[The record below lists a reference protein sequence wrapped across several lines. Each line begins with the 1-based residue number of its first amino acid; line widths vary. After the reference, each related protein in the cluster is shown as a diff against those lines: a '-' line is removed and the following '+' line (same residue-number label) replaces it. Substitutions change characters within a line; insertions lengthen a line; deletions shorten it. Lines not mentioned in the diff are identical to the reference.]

1 MDPRPTVHSVAERVI
16 AADPTQVWALLGN
29 PDRLSEWSGLVMVGY
44 MGTELP
50 KPGHVVFVQ
59 RRRVGAKPKR
69 LEVESWEAG
78 AEIRCLVH
86 TTEQPTQFVLA
97 IRPEIEPSSIATRVR
112 LTQRSAVPPSVQGAA
127 AWWMT
132 RQLDRMLDR
141 IARAVQS

>member
-1 MDPRPTVHSVAERVI
+1 MGVRPAVRSVAERVI
-16 AADPTQVWALLGN
+16 AADPAQVWALLGN
-29 PDRLSEWSGLVMVGY
+29 PDRLSEWSGLEMVGY

-86 TTEQPTQFVLA
+86 TTNQPTQFVVA
-97 IRPEIEPSSIATRVR
+97 IRPQIEPASIATHVR
-112 LTQRSAVPPSVQGAA
+112 LTQRSAVPASVQGAA
-127 AWWMT
+127 AWWVT
-132 RQLDRMLDR
+132 RRLDRMLDR
-141 IARAVQS
+141 IAGAVQS

>member
-1 MDPRPTVHSVAERVI
+1 MAPRPTVVSSSERLI
-16 AADPTQVWALLGN
+16 AVDPTQVWALLAN
-29 PDRLSEWSGLVMVGY
+29 PDRLSEWSGLTMVGY

-78 AEIRCLVH
+78 AGIRCLVH
-86 TTEQPTQFVLA
+86 TTDQATRFELA
-97 IRPEIEPSSIATRVR
+97 IRPQIEPSSISTRVR
-112 LTQRSAVPPSVQGAA
+112 LTQRSAVPSFVQGAA
-127 AWWMT
+127 AWWMA
-132 RQLDRMLDR
+132 RRLDRMLDR